1 MPRSDADTRWRFMN
15 RACLNDQIGLAVDN
29 WCQRT
34 TVDIYYLHSGS
45 RSMIY
50 VLAAYTVY
58 M

>member
-1 MPRSDADTRWRFMN
+1 MN